1 MLTRYK
7 HSIHVDVS
15 DNDHGPKGRGRHQI
29 GRAQKDAVPS
39 RSASNNNRT
48 PSKPHAA
55 AHTPDSVERNH
66 QYQPQHDGVFFAIQQ
81 RQRLE
86 LNQLLAEA
94 NAKLQQ
100 QILGAQQAS
109 TSSQPVLVP
118 TNLMINPVSSS
129 STIGSG
135 NSDIYAPYQGTT
147 GQQQPS
153 ARKQQQ
159 SQQQQQQQQH
169 YPPSSGRNN
178 PASSART
185 SQQVPDSQR
194 SSQQTPAGLPDIN
207 NNGGNNTTRSAA
219 DMMLLSMAGGEASL
233 PSNRVFRKKNN
244 NATVNNS
251 NSNNGGSTPVSNNSN
266 INASSGSGHHSSNH
280 QSLPAL
286 QPLVLQQQ
294 QQQQGQRHSSSLQ
307 AVVRS
312 TASLMSLQ
320 QDTQIKQ
327 QQQQLQPPQDNNNS
341 SNNGHR
347 PAHLT
352 QTADDIGRALE
363 MFSFR
368 LNAWERIDIIDFDA
382 SKRMYKVHYPTGAV
396 QWLDLAKKPVR
407 ALADEM
413 PLAH

>member
-7 HSIHVDVS
+7 LSIHVDVS

-159 SQQQQQQQQH
+159 SQQQQQQH

-207 NNGGNNTTRSAA
+207 NNGGNNTTRSAT

-266 INASSGSGHHSSNH
+266 VYASSGSGHHSSNH